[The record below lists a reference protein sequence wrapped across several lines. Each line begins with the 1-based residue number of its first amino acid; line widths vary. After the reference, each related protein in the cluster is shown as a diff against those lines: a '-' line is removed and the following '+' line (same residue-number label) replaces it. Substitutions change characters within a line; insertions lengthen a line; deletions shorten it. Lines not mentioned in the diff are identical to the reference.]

1 MVADA
6 GLSTIASRLDG
17 TNRTRLVVLVVVQ
30 NRYVL
35 RDGQVMFSNHQPEG
49 LEVLSYRS
57 ALNEQTHMLLTDTA
71 EVMFLMRCREDVHY
85 RFV

>member
-1 MVADA
+1 MLADA

>member
-1 MVADA
+1 MLADA

-17 TNRTRLVVLVVVQ
+17 MNRTRSVVLVVVQ

-35 RDGQVMFSNHQPEG
+35 RDGQVMFSTHQPEG
-49 LEVLSYRS
+49 LEVLTYRS
-57 ALNEQTHMLLTDTA
+57 AVDEQTHLLLTDTA
-71 EVMFLMRCREDVHY
+71 EVIFLMRCREDVHH

>member
-17 TNRTRLVVLVVVQ
+17 TNRTRSVVLVVVQ

-71 EVMFLMRCREDVHY
+71 EVMFLMRCREDVNY

>member
-1 MVADA
+1 MADA

-17 TNRTRLVVLVVVQ
+17 TNRTRSVVLVVVQ

>member
-17 TNRTRLVVLVVVQ
+17 TNRTRSVVLVVVQ

-71 EVMFLMRCREDVHY
+71 EVMFLMRCREDVHH

>member
-1 MVADA
+1 M
-6 GLSTIASRLDG
+6 
-17 TNRTRLVVLVVVQ
+17 NRTRSVVLVVVQ

>member
-1 MVADA
+1 MEADA

-17 TNRTRLVVLVVVQ
+17 TNRTRSVVLVVVQ

>member
-1 MVADA
+1 M
-6 GLSTIASRLDG
+6 
-17 TNRTRLVVLVVVQ
+17 NRTRSVASLVVQ

-35 RDGQVMFSNHQPEG
+35 RDGQVMFSDHQPEG

-57 ALNEQTHMLLTDTA
+57 AADEQTHLLLTDTA
-71 EVMFLMRCREDVHY
+71 EVMFLMRCREDVNH

>member
-17 TNRTRLVVLVVVQ
+17 MNRTRSVVLVVVQ

>member
-1 MVADA
+1 M
-6 GLSTIASRLDG
+6 
-17 TNRTRLVVLVVVQ
+17 NRTRSVVLVVVQ

-35 RDGQVMFSNHQPEG
+35 RDGQVMFSTHQPEG

>member
-1 MVADA
+1 VVADA
-6 GLSTIASRLDG
+6 GLSTIASRLDC
-17 TNRTRLVVLVVVQ
+17 TNRTRSVVLVVVQ

>member
-1 MVADA
+1 M
-6 GLSTIASRLDG
+6 
-17 TNRTRLVVLVVVQ
+17 NRTRSVVLVVVQ

-49 LEVLSYRS
+49 LEVWSYRS

>member
-1 MVADA
+1 MD
-6 GLSTIASRLDG
+6 
-17 TNRTRLVVLVVVQ
+17 RTRSVACGRVQ

-35 RDGQVMFSNHQPEG
+35 RDGQVMFSDHRPDG

-57 ALNEQTHMLLTDTA
+57 AVNEQTHLLLSDIA

-85 RFV
+85 RFD

>member
-1 MVADA
+1 VLADA

-17 TNRTRLVVLVVVQ
+17 MNRTRSVVLVVVQ

-35 RDGQVMFSNHQPEG
+35 RDGQVMFSTHQPEG
-49 LEVLSYRS
+49 LEVLTYRS
-57 ALNEQTHMLLTDTA
+57 AVNEQTHLLLTDTA
-71 EVMFLMRCREDVHY
+71 EVTFLMRCREDVHH

>member
-17 TNRTRLVVLVVVQ
+17 TNRTRSVVLVVVQ

>member
-6 GLSTIASRLDG
+6 GLSTIVSRLDG
-17 TNRTRLVVLVVVQ
+17 TNRTRSVVLVVVQ

>member
-1 MVADA
+1 MLADA
-6 GLSTIASRLDG
+6 GLITISSWTDG
-17 TNRTRLVVLVVVQ
+17 INRTRSVSSLAVQ
-30 NRYVL
+30 NRFVL

-57 ALNEQTHMLLTDTA
+57 AADEQTHLFLTDAA
-71 EVMFLMRCREDVHY
+71 EVMFLMRCREDVHH

>member
-1 MVADA
+1 VLADA

-17 TNRTRLVVLVVVQ
+17 MNRTRSVVLVVVQ

-35 RDGQVMFSNHQPEG
+35 RDGQVMFSTHQPEG
-49 LEVLSYRS
+49 LEVLTYRS
-57 ALNEQTHMLLTDTA
+57 AVNEQTHLLLTDTA
-71 EVMFLMRCREDVHY
+71 EVIFLMRCREDVHH

>member
-1 MVADA
+1 MLADA

-17 TNRTRLVVLVVVQ
+17 MNRTRSVVLVVVQ

-35 RDGQVMFSNHQPEG
+35 RDGQVMFSTHQPEG
-49 LEVLSYRS
+49 LEVLTYRS
-57 ALNEQTHMLLTDTA
+57 SVNEQTHLLLTDTA
-71 EVMFLMRCREDVHY
+71 EVIFLMRCREDVHH

>member
-1 MVADA
+1 MLANA

-17 TNRTRLVVLVVVQ
+17 MNRTRSVVLVVVQ

-35 RDGQVMFSNHQPEG
+35 RDGQVMFSTHQPEG
-49 LEVLSYRS
+49 LEVLTYRS
-57 ALNEQTHMLLTDTA
+57 AVNEQTHLLLTDTA
-71 EVMFLMRCREDVHY
+71 EVIFLMRCREDVHH

>member
-1 MVADA
+1 MLADA
-6 GLSTIASRLDG
+6 DLITIASWTEG
-17 TNRTRLVVLVVVQ
+17 MNRTLSVDSLVVQ

-35 RDGQVMFSNHQPEG
+35 RDGQVMFSDHQPEG
-49 LEVLSYRS
+49 LEVLSYQS
-57 ALNEQTHMLLTDTA
+57 AIDEQTHLLLTDTA

>member
-1 MVADA
+1 M
-6 GLSTIASRLDG
+6 
-17 TNRTRLVVLVVVQ
+17 NRTRSEVFIGVQ

-35 RDGQVMFSNHQPEG
+35 RDGQVMFSIHQPEG

-57 ALNEQTHMLLTDTA
+57 AVDEQTHLLLPDTS
-71 EVMFLMRCREDVHY
+71 EVMFLMRCREDAHH

>member
-1 MVADA
+1 MVANA